1 MFRTESDFLQFAFH
15 NYDNPHLSSVH
26 EFESD
31 LKRLIYI
38 NNLFNRCRIDQKDL
52 KDRLIINHLVILGNC
67 FTVPGSIKMLYFK
80 IAKENI
86 PLMETFLYYM
96 GRIEKANT
104 YIDFTILNILESYD
118 K

>member
-1 MFRTESDFLQFAFH
+1 MFRTESEFLQFAFH
-15 NYDNPHLSSVH
+15 HYDNPHLSSVT

-31 LKRLIYI
+31 LKRFIYV
-38 NNLFNRCRIDQKDL
+38 NNLLNRGRLNQSDL

-104 YIDFTILNILESYD
+104 YLDFAILNILENYEN
-118 K
+118 